1 MPEMLTVSEA
11 AERIGVSDRRV
22 RAMIAAGR
30 LPAQQILGRWAVADD
45 AVSTFTDR
53 PAGRPLSQ
61 RSAWQVLGYLTGT
74 VRRLPARLEQRVLA
88 LDTVEHPEK
97 ALVAWTA
104 SRGKVARL
112 SGSSESM
119 AGLEAD
125 PRFVAGG
132 DRAFTDLESQS
143 PLRGYVDAA
152 DLDDVIAEHGLIDSS
167 ADPTAVLRVV
177 SDIAAIPRTPARAN
191 LASAPVGA
199 IDLLESADPRGAG
212 VADRLLRSTVRA
224 RVSSSRTPDLPRP
237 DTTYADRRPYTVAD
251 SLDSLRGPVSG
262 TVELPGWLDWAPDRM
277 YDLDDESQLR
287 VMYERVIREAQRV
300 SDLEML
306 IDAGALV
313 RVWPQMHLPARVR
326 SLWEQRFPELV
337 SEHGGAGAVGV

>member
-1 MPEMLTVSEA
+1 MSGMATVSEA
-11 AERIGVSDRRV
+11 AARIGVSDRRV

-30 LPAQQILGRWAVADD
+30 LPAQQVLGRWAVAAD
-45 AVSTFTDR
+45 ALSTFTDR

-88 LDTVEHPEK
+88 LDRAEHPEK

-104 SRGKVARL
+104 SRGRVARL

-125 PRFVAGG
+125 PRIVAGG
-132 DRAFTDLESQS
+132 DRAFTGLESQS

-152 DLDDVIAEHGLIDSS
+152 DLDDVIVEHGLIESP
-167 ADPTAVLRVV
+167 AEPTAVLRVV
-177 SDIAAIPRTPARAN
+177 SDIAAVPRTPAHPN

-199 IDLLESADPRGAG
+199 IDLLESADPRAVG
-212 VADRLLRSTVRA
+212 VADRLLRSAGRA
-224 RVSSSRTPDLPRP
+224 RVSSSRTRDLPRP

-262 TVELPGWLDWAPDRM
+262 TVELPGRLDWAPDRS
-277 YDLDDESQLR
+277 YCLDDESQLR

-300 SDLEML
+300 SDLEMF
-306 IDAGALV
+306 IDADTLI
-313 RVWPQMHLPARVR
+313 RVWPRMHLPARVR
-326 SLWEQRFPELV
+326 DLWTQRFPELV
-337 SEHGGAGAVGV
+337 SEHGAGAVGV